1 MKLFYS
7 RPGRIIVTA
16 VLFITLNTSVK
27 AQTTL
32 VLGDIAFTGIITGG
46 TDQFSFVLLRSITN
60 GTLINFTDNGWLGT
74 NAFRGGEQNILFTS
88 IALPAGRE
96 ILINGLTA
104 TQAGNGMSAGTV
116 TGSVG
121 GLNLST
127 TADQIFAFQ
136 GTIASPILITG
147 IHMGVNVLTGL
158 PCQVAELFE
167 NTDATN
173 WDGSCA
179 NSSNNSWKPPAL
191 NGAGTTAFWIG
202 VTGNTLSER
211 DNAVFNCTGPLGTV
225 AQVKAALANQANWI
239 TSDGVPAFILG
250 SNCAF
255 LGLFPL
261 PVQLISFTGKL
272 NSDKTVTLQWKV
284 ADQQDAQEFT
294 VEESA
299 DGSSYRTLGTVI
311 PGAGDTYSLVDA
323 QVATGKNYYR
333 LKTLE
338 LSGKITYS
346 NVIVINLKAGI
357 VISLYPNPVTDKLT
371 IQQFGTIQNKK
382 AILADQQ
389 GRVVQHISLTNL
401 QQTVNMER
409 YAAGIYTLK
418 LEDGTTYKIVK
429 E

>member
-1 MKLFYS
+1 MKLLYS
-7 RPGRIIVTA
+7 RVGRLLITA

-32 VLGDIAFTGIITGG
+32 VLGDIAFTGYHSATAA
-46 TDQFSFVLLRSITN
+46 TDSFSFVLLRSITA
-60 GTLINFTDNGWLGT
+60 GTVINFTDNGWLSPGS
-74 NAFRGGEQNILFTS
+74 FRGGETTVIFTS

-96 ILINGLTA
+96 IIIGGLTA
-104 TQAGNGMSAGTV
+104 RQAGNGTSAGTV
-116 TGSVG
+116 TGSA
-121 GLNLST
+121 LSLST
-127 TADQIFAFQ
+127 TGDQIFAYQ
-136 GTIASPILITG
+136 GTVATPTLISG
-147 IHMGVNVLTGL
+147 IQMNVAT
-158 PCQVAELFE
+158 VAPGGDCVDAN
-167 NTDATN
+167 NTD
-173 WDGSCA
+173 WDGTCS
-179 NSSNNSWKPPAL
+179 NSSNASWKPPVF
-191 NGAGTTAFWIG
+191 NGAASTAVWIGTFQVSASEFDNARFTNCAATLTTATD
-202 VTGNTLSER
+202 VR
-211 DNAVFNCTGPLGTV
+211 NAII
-225 AQVKAALANQANWI
+225 NQANWDP
-239 TSDGVPAFILG
+239 TNRTNTNPPGFPLG

-255 LGLFPL
+255 MGLFPL
-261 PVQLISFTGKL
+261 PVKLISFTGKL

-299 DGSSYRTLGTVI
+299 DGSSYRTLGTVT

-338 LSGKITYS
+338 LSGKIIYS